1 EGIESPFMAG
11 RSIVLINVKDAAT
24 YDAFLTT
31 FLKVQ
36 QASDINGT
44 VSVLHGSLF
53 QSFRINSGTYYIGTL
68 PIWTQLRIWFS
79 KVPWLAAV
87 VAMALAFLLAVW
99 VRIWLRSHARKRL
112 QL

>member
-1 EGIESPFMAG
+1 
-11 RSIVLINVKDAAT
+11 VKDAAT
-24 YDAFLTT
+24 YDPFLTT

-36 QASDINGT
+36 QASDINGA

-53 QSFRINSGTYYIGTL
+53 QSFRIGGSVYYIGKL

-87 VAMALAFLLAVW
+87 AAMAMAFLLAIW
-99 VRIWLRSHARKRL
+99 IRIWLRSHARKRL
-112 QL
+112 QLDDAG